1 MRDIQDQADK
11 TGRRQFLLGASAAS
25 VAGAA
30 ALVAVKQPDAIVKT
44 SKASVPAGKGYQL
57 SEHVRNYYRTATI

>member
-1 MRDIQDQADK
+1 MGDTQSK
-11 TGRRQFLLGASAAS
+11 PGRRHFLLGAGAAS

-30 ALVAVKQPDAIVKT
+30 ALVVANKPDATVKT

-57 SEHVRNYYRTATI
+57 SEHVRNYYRTTTI

>member
-1 MRDIQDQADK
+1 MSDTQNK
-11 TGRRQFLLGASAAS
+11 PGRRHFLLGAGAAS

-30 ALVAVKQPDAIVKT
+30 ALVAAKKPAATVKT

-57 SEHVRNYYRTATI
+57 SEHVRNYYRTTTI